1 MIRLTIATALLW
13 AVMVGGCVTP
23 TTVVVDRKVIKDGNV
38 IEDTHFEGTASARN
52 AESML
57 LKWGDVVT
65 LQTGNT
71 VIVEPDYEVISNTL
85 LRLMCQKNPLTCP
98 QGD

>member
-1 MIRLTIATALLW
+1 MFRLTIVAATLV
-13 AVMVGGCVTP
+13 AVMLGGCVTP
-23 TTVVVDRKVIKDGNV
+23 TTIVVDRKVIKDGNV

-52 AESML
+52 AESMF

-71 VIVEPDYEVISNTL
+71 VIVEPDYEVISETL
-85 LRLMCQKNPLTCP
+85 LGIMCAKNPLTCK
-98 QGD
+98 DN